1 MEKWEPSSQLNF
13 SPTWREWFHFKSK
26 DKGRRSEANAG
37 GTGMLMGR
45 AGLSELVGCHLL
57 FTFFW
62 FFMFGRGQW
71 LVYHLI

>member
-1 MEKWEPSSQLNF
+1 
-13 SPTWREWFHFKSK
+13 
-26 DKGRRSEANAG
+26 
-37 GTGMLMGR
+37 MLMGR